1 MVGVDSAEAGNSVV
15 ECSPPSRSGSPSPL
29 RTCVG
34 CRRRSNKA
42 ELLRIVG
49 DGAQIVPDPRAVLPG
64 RGAYLHRQLDC
75 LETAERRR
83 AIPRALRLP
92 GPLDTEAV
100 RAFLVQEHVDSTH
113 LGAPRMSTR

>member
-1 MVGVDSAEAGNSVV
+1 VGVDSLEAGISVIAT
-15 ECSPPSRSGSPSPL
+15 SPRPSAGSPSPT

-49 DGAQIVPDPRAVLPG
+49 NGAQIAPDPRAVLPG
-64 RGAYLHRQLDC
+64 RGAYLHRQIDC
-75 LETAERRR
+75 LDTAERRR

-92 GPLDTEAV
+92 GPLNVELV
-100 RAFLVQEHVDSTH
+100 RAFLVQEYVDSTH

>member
-1 MVGVDSAEAGNSVV
+1 MGVDSGEADNSVV
-15 ECSPPSRSGSPSPL
+15 EASTPSRSGSLPPT

-34 CRRRSNKA
+34 CRRRSSKA

-49 DGAQIVPDPRAVLPG
+49 NGAQIVPDPRAVLPG
-64 RGAYLHRQLDC
+64 RGAYLHRQVDC
-75 LETAERRR
+75 LDTAERRR

-92 GPLDTEAV
+92 GPLSLELV
-100 RAFLVQEHVDSTH
+100 RAFLAQEYVDSTH